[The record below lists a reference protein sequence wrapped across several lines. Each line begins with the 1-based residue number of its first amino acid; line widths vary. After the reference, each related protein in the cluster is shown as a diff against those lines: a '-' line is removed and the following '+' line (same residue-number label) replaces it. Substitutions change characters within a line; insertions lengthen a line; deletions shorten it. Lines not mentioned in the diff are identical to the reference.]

1 MPAID
6 VEAPGTTMLLM
17 GNEAI
22 ARGALE
28 AGIGFAASYPG
39 TPSSE
44 ILPAIA
50 EVAKRRG
57 IYAEWSVNE
66 MVSMEAATGA
76 ALAGIRALT
85 PMKQNGTAV
94 IADFL
99 ATLALSGT
107 VAGLVLVSC
116 DDPSGRN
123 SPNEQDTRP
132 AAKWL
137 GLPVVEPGNF
147 QEAKDMTKW
156 LFDLSE
162 EIKSACMLR
171 CVSKISHTRGN
182 VRLGE
187 IPKIEHKARYEL
199 GRIPRLPNPAGH
211 AALLQKLEKT
221 REIFETSPFNWY
233 VGPDSPE
240 LLIITCGACWL
251 YSREAV
257 KILNLTDRVGILKLG
272 TLWPLPEKFVA
283 KYLVKAPK
291 VLFFEEIDPFLEQS
305 VMELAAA
312 LPPTSPR
319 PIFYGKR
326 SGHINAYGE
335 QDPNAIIRALAK
347 IMNLSYQFRGGEY
360 DKQAE
365 EIAQKYVIMRSGTL
379 CPGCPHKATFWVIK
393 NALKLDGRY
402 GFVAGDIGCYTAGL
416 GPGGFSVVKT
426 IYCMGAGAGVANGF
440 GQLGRFGFTQPVIA
454 ACGDS
459 TFYHA
464 AIPALINGV
473 YNNANFIL
481 AVFDNSATA
490 MTGFQPHPGTGVAA
504 MGEPAPVVSIEALCR
519 AMGIRTEICDPFDIK
534 NATATLLDL
543 MSMDGGPRVVIMRR
557 ECELI
562 RARREGSPNRVYID
576 PAKCVGPA
584 CGCDRLCTRIFACTG
599 LRWNREKGKAE
610 IDELICSGCGLCAD
624 ICPQRAIIR
633 EAL

>member
-6 VEAPGTTMLLM
+6 VEAPGMTMLLM

-44 ILPAIA
+44 ILPTIA

-66 MVSMEAATGA
+66 MVAMEAATGA
-76 ALAGIRALT
+76 SLAGIRAMAS
-85 PMKQNGTAV
+85 MKQNGVQV
-94 IADFL
+94 ITDFL
-99 ATLALSGT
+99 GNLVMSGT

-116 DDPSGRN
+116 DDPGSRN
-123 SPNEQDTRP
+123 SSNEQDTRF

-137 GLPVVEPGNF
+137 GLPLLEPGNF
-147 QEAKDMTKW
+147 QEAKDMTRW

-162 EIKSACMLR
+162 ELKSVCMLR
-171 CVSKISHTRGN
+171 CVSKISHTRGS

-187 IPKIEHKARYEL
+187 LPRKEYQASYDL
-199 GRIPRLPNPAGH
+199 TRIPRLVNPVGH
-211 AALLQKLEKT
+211 AALLKKLEQA

-233 VGPDSPE
+233 VGPDSPG
-240 LLIITCGACWL
+240 LLIITGGACWL

-257 KILNLTDRVGILKLG
+257 KVLKLEDRVGILKLG
-272 TLWPLPEKFVA
+272 TLWPLPEKLVA
-283 KYLVKAPK
+283 RYLEKAPQ

-305 VMELAAA
+305 VMELAAS
-312 LPPTSPR
+312 LPPGSPR
-319 PIFYGKR
+319 PVFYGKR

-335 QDPNAIIRALAK
+335 QDPNAIIRALAR
-347 IMNLSYQFRGGEY
+347 IMDVPYQFRGGEY

-365 EIAQKYVIMRSGTL
+365 EAAQKYVIMRSGTL

-402 GFVAGDIGCYTAGL
+402 GFVTGDIGCYTAGL
-416 GPGGFSVVKT
+416 GPGGFMVVKT
-426 IYCMGAGAGVANGF
+426 IYCMGAGAGVANGL
-440 GQLGRFGFTQPVIA
+440 GQLARFGFTQPVIA

-464 AIPALINGV
+464 AVPALINGV

-481 AVFDNSATA
+481 AVFDNSATS
-490 MTGFQPHPGTGVAA
+490 MTGFQPHPGTGVTA
-504 MGEPAPVVSIEALCR
+504 MGDPARVVSIEALCR
-519 AMGIRTEICDPFDIK
+519 SMGVRVEICDPFDIK
-534 NATATLLDL
+534 STTATLLDL
-543 MSMDGGPRVVIMRR
+543 MAMDGGPRVIIMRHG
-557 ECELI
+557 CELI
-562 RARREGSPNRVYID
+562 RARREEPPYRVYID
-576 PAKCVGPA
+576 PARCLGPN
-584 CGCDRLCTRIFACTG
+584 CGCDRLCTRVFACTG
-599 LRWNREKGKAE
+599 LRWNRAKGKAE
-610 IDELICSGCGLCAD
+610 IDELICSGCGLCTD
-624 ICPQRAIIR
+624 VCPQGAIIR

>member
-1 MPAID
+1 MLAID
-6 VEAPGTTMLLM
+6 VDAPGTMMLLM

-57 IYAEWSVNE
+57 LYAEWSVNE
-66 MVSMEAATGA
+66 MVAMEAATGA
-76 ALAGIRALT
+76 ALAGVRALT
-85 PMKQNGTAV
+85 PMKQNGVAV
-94 IADFL
+94 IPDFL
-99 ATLALSGT
+99 ATLAMSGT

-162 EIKSACMLR
+162 EIKGICMLR

-187 IPKIEHKARYEL
+187 LPQKEQKACYDLSRV
-199 GRIPRLPNPAGH
+199 PRLANPAGH
-211 AALLQKLEKT
+211 AALLKKLEKV
-221 REIFETSPFNWY
+221 REIFETSTFNWY

-240 LLIITCGACWL
+240 LLIVTCGACWL

-257 KILNLTDRVGILKLG
+257 KILNLENKVGILKLG
-272 TLWPLPEKFVA
+272 TLWPLPEKLVTG
-283 KYLVKAPK
+283 YLVKAPK
-291 VLFFEEIDPFLEQS
+291 VLFFEEIDPFLEES
-305 VMELAAA
+305 VMEAAA
-312 LPPTSPR
+312 NLPPASPR

-335 QDPNAIIRALAK
+335 QDPNAIIRALSK
-347 IMNLSYQFRGGEY
+347 IMNVPYQFRGGEY
-360 DKQAE
+360 DKQADE
-365 EIAQKYVIMRSGTL
+365 VAQKYVIMRSGTL

-393 NALKLDGRY
+393 NALRLDGRY
-402 GFVAGDIGCYTAGL
+402 GFVTGDIGCYTAGL

-426 IYCMGAGAGVANGF
+426 IYCMGAGAGVASGL

-481 AVFDNSATA
+481 AVFDNSATS
-490 MTGFQPHPGTGVAA
+490 MTGFQPHPGTGVTA

-519 AMGIRTEICDPFDIK
+519 SMGIRTEICDPFDIK

-543 MSMDGGPRVVIMRR
+543 MAMDGGPRVIIMRR

-562 RARREGSPNRVYID
+562 RARREEPPYRVYID
-576 PAKCVGPA
+576 ASKCVGA
-584 CGCDRLCTRIFACTG
+584 SCGCDRLCTRIFACTG
-599 LRWNREKGKAE
+599 LRWNRERGKAE

-624 ICPQRAIIR
+624 ICPQGAIIR

>member
-6 VEAPGTTMLLM
+6 VDAPGTMMLLM

-57 IYAEWSVNE
+57 LYAEWSVNE
-66 MVSMEAATGA
+66 MVAMEAATGA
-76 ALAGIRALT
+76 ALAGVRALT
-85 PMKQNGTAV
+85 PMKQNGVAV
-94 IADFL
+94 IPDFL
-99 ATLALSGT
+99 ATLAMSGT

-162 EIKSACMLR
+162 EIKGICMLR

-187 IPKIEHKARYEL
+187 LPQKEQKACYDLSRV
-199 GRIPRLPNPAGH
+199 PRLANPAGH
-211 AALLQKLEKT
+211 AALLKKLEKA
-221 REIFETSPFNWY
+221 REIFETSTFNWY

-240 LLIITCGACWL
+240 LLIVTCGACWL

-257 KILNLTDRVGILKLG
+257 KILNLENKVGILKLG
-272 TLWPLPEKFVA
+272 TLWPLPEKLVTG
-283 KYLVKAPK
+283 YLVKAPK
-291 VLFFEEIDPFLEQS
+291 VLFFEEIDPFLEES
-305 VMELAAA
+305 VMEAAA
-312 LPPTSPR
+312 NLPPASPR

-335 QDPNAIIRALAK
+335 QDPNAIIRALSK
-347 IMNLSYQFRGGEY
+347 IMNVPYQFRGGEY
-360 DKQAE
+360 DKQADE
-365 EIAQKYVIMRSGTL
+365 VAQKYVIMRSGTL
-379 CPGCPHKATFWVIK
+379 CPGCPHKAAFWVIK
-393 NALKLDGRY
+393 NALRLDGRY
-402 GFVAGDIGCYTAGL
+402 GFVTGDIGCYTAGL

-426 IYCMGAGAGVANGF
+426 IYCMGAGAGVASGL

-481 AVFDNSATA
+481 AVFDNSATS
-490 MTGFQPHPGTGVAA
+490 MTGFQPHPGTGVTA

-519 AMGIRTEICDPFDIK
+519 SMGIRTEICDPFDIK

-543 MSMDGGPRVVIMRR
+543 MAMDGGPRVIIMRR

-562 RARREGSPNRVYID
+562 RARREEPPYRVYID
-576 PAKCVGPA
+576 ASKCVGA
-584 CGCDRLCTRIFACTG
+584 SCGCDRMCTRIFACTG
-599 LRWNREKGKAE
+599 LRWNRERGKAE

-624 ICPQRAIIR
+624 ICPQGAIIR